1 MKDAKGRGGS
11 TPTRFEREVA
21 VLVKN
26 GVSKSNA
33 EQIVQS
39 RAENLMRQGLGVGK
53 KTSSSKAKGSADTQE
68 KKAEVAE
75 RKRTGKGQGYDKLT
89 TPAQIAAYYAAEKA
103 KKRK

>member
-1 MKDAKGRGGS
+1 MKDAKSRGGS

-21 VLVKN
+21 VLIKN
-26 GVSKSNA
+26 GVSKSKA
-33 EQIVQS
+33 EQIVQG
-39 RAENLMRQGLGVGK
+39 RAEDLMRR
-53 KTSSSKAKGSADTQE
+53 SSKLNGSADTQE